1 MNVYLNIKMEN
12 NSSGK
17 KKKGASWVVD
27 KFLNLFLIA
36 CGVVVIWIPLQVTS
50 IATFKIPS
58 DSMEPALLAGDNILV
73 NKWVMGGRIFN
84 IWDALEG
91 KEVKISRLP
100 GLGKIRRND
109 VLVFNFPYPAQ
120 WDSIGLNVM
129 SYYVKRCVALPGDT
143 FEIRKAHYWVRSC
156 EMSLGNVE
164 SQDALMRIVANGR
177 EKDYGI
183 VMSGYPYNGLVD
195 WNIVNFGPLYLPAKG
210 DEIEMNPKHAVL
222 YRNVIEWEQRKKLFL
237 YGDTVLLNDSAI
249 HAYRFK
255 ENYYFVAG
263 DKVMN
268 SQDSRY
274 WGLLPEPFIVGKAVR
289 IWKSVDRGTDEIRW
303 DRTFKNINN
312 KN

>member
-1 MNVYLNIKMEN
+1 MNIKMEN

-17 KKKGASWVVD
+17 KKKGVSWVVD

-36 CGVVVIWIPLQVTS
+36 CGVVVIWILLQVTS

-143 FEIRKAHYWVRSC
+143 FETKC
-156 EMSLGNVE
+156 
-164 SQDALMRIVANGR
+164 RITRAKHPFYFAEG
-177 EKDYGI
+177 E
-183 VMSGYPYNGLVD
+183 GYV
-195 WNIVNFGPLYLPAKG
+195 
-210 DEIEMNPKHAVL
+210 
-222 YRNVIEWEQRKKLFL
+222 
-237 YGDTVLLNDSAI
+237 GDTLCVKAEFSFGITEKAI
-249 HAYRFK
+249 CFQR
-255 ENYYFVAG
+255 
-263 DKVMN
+263 
-268 SQDSRY
+268 S
-274 WGLLPEPFIVGKAVR
+274 
-289 IWKSVDRGTDEIRW
+289 
-303 DRTFKNINN
+303 
-312 KN
+312 

>member
-17 KKKGASWVVD
+17 KKKGVSWVVD

-36 CGVVVIWIPLQVTS
+36 CGVVVIWILLQVTS

-156 EMSLGNVE
+156 ETSLGNVD

-177 EKDYGI
+177 EKDY
-183 VMSGYPYNGLVD
+183 
-195 WNIVNFGPLYLPAKG
+195 
-210 DEIEMNPKHAVL
+210 
-222 YRNVIEWEQRKKLFL
+222 
-237 YGDTVLLNDSAI
+237 
-249 HAYRFK
+249 
-255 ENYYFVAG
+255 
-263 DKVMN
+263 
-268 SQDSRY
+268 
-274 WGLLPEPFIVGKAVR
+274 
-289 IWKSVDRGTDEIRW
+289 
-303 DRTFKNINN
+303 
-312 KN
+312 